1 MTKEETQTLL
11 ELLEKLKLHNCIN
24 HECVCTKCP
33 YGYKQTDSIYC
44 HIRKIKRI
52 ILGLSSDMLDNCVSK
67 GMNS

>member
-1 MTKEETQTLL
+1 MTKEETQKLL
-11 ELLEKLKLHNCIN
+11 ELLEKLKLHNCIK